1 MGYEEMDYLEEKYIG
16 KHLLV
21 GLTYLNKDE
30 SIEERIQLHGIIN
43 GISANTISFERA
55 DNGEDCSIPFDEES
69 LEKGQPE
76 AVYVLKSTGEAVENV
91 DFISSWTIHPP
102 QENDNL

>member
-1 MGYEEMDYLEEKYIG
+1 MNDLKEKYVG

-30 SIEERIQLHGIIN
+30 SLKERIQLHGTIN
-43 GISANTISFERA
+43 KISENTIVFKRT
-55 DNGEDCSIPFDEES
+55 DNGEDFSIPFDEEN
-69 LEKGQPE
+69 LQEGQPE
-76 AVYVLKSTGEAVENV
+76 AVYELKTTGEAVESV

-102 QENDNL
+102 KESEDL